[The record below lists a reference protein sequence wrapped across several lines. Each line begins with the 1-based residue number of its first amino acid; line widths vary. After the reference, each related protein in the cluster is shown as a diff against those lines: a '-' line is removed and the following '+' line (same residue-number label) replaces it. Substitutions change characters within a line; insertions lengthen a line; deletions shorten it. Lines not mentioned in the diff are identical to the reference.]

1 MLSILTILLHIC
13 SSASSFNINSQLP
26 PLPGDSSTQFGHKVL
41 QFGSGNR
48 TRIIVSAPLK
58 DNGTGGLYSCQYSSQ
73 DCAAINLHG
82 QAGISLGLS
91 MATDTHNADHLVA
104 CGPRL
109 SHYCDRNSFLNG
121 VCFLLNENL
130 NVSETLKPAFQ
141 ECTDSGLDALILF
154 DDSVSITSK
163 DFNTMNTFIKNT
175 IRMFTDPKAQVAAAQ
190 FSTVTRPVFQF
201 ENFRYNR
208 NPDVL
213 MQHVQQTR
221 GNTYTPSAI
230 KYVLDEMF
238 TEVKGM
244 RRESKKLLIVIT
256 DGLSNDKL
264 TFQDVIP
271 LAEKRGIIRYAIGV
285 GSDFKT
291 SLKELQAI
299 ASDGNVFNADS
310 FDALSSIQE
319 QLKERIFAIE
329 GTNKR
334 SNFSSFQMELSQGGF
349 SAAFAEGALLLG
361 AVGSFDWSGGMVE
374 VRDGQSTFIN
384 ASSQDPD
391 MKTSYLGYS
400 VAAGRTG
407 QGVLYFLGAPRYR
420 HKGKVIVFQ
429 KRNSNWVETQH
440 IQGEQIGSAF
450 GSELCSV
457 DVNADGQTDLLLIGA
472 PLFHQEGVGGRVTV
486 CVLEPAGNVSC
497 NSSLYGS
504 HGNLLG
510 RFGAAIARTAD
521 LNGDNLSDIA
531 IGAPLE
537 NDWHGSVYIFIGE
550 RRGVRS
556 GYSQKLEGMSFS
568 PSLQFF
574 GQSVHAAGDVTGD
587 GMTDIA
593 VGAKGAVVILRSQ
606 PVVNVSVSVSFSPAV
621 LPQERFHCAGS
632 PSSYT
637 DPAALATV
645 CVSVEPL
652 YAGVFGSLSMSVN
665 ISLELDPG
673 RASSRLLFSN
683 TAGEVSQSLSVKDR
697 ECVVQE
703 IRVPDCIEDYS
714 PVGVR
719 GSFSV
724 SGEEI
729 QGSRGLRPIL
739 TPDCNTEFTGQL
751 PLEKICGEDDICVAD
766 LSVSFNFSGS
776 RFIVASSSF
785 VLNVIVNLTNAGED
799 SNSSEVVLLYPAA
812 LSFTKAIVV
821 QSTWRVSLAC
831 TAVRIPGKA
840 VLERTSCEVSAPILK
855 EGATVLLLA
864 SFAVSRP
871 DDLKDSLEINVTARS
886 KNENLTLEDNFARDS
901 IPVLQPI
908 NVIVRGAES
917 TQYLNFTGSLQES
930 KLAEHSYEVRN
941 LAKAAPVNMTFIV
954 PLELEHGFKWNISI
968 PQACVN
974 EGEVK
979 GNSNQTDYQHER
991 ISTAKGC
998 QGTLCRVIHC
1008 AIDQLTKEQPIRF
1021 TFSGNV
1027 IKDKTQR
1034 EVKLKLESWGF
1045 LSYNQQKYTQYPDGK
1060 YHQAQVVTDL
1070 EVLVEVNYVPIILGS
1085 TLGGLFILLLIF
1097 VILFKAGFFKRD
1109 SSEPLTTNEQ
1119 ES

>member
-1 MLSILTILLHIC
+1 MLSFLTILLYIC
-13 SSASSFNINSQLP
+13 SPVSSFNINSQLP
-26 PLPGDSSTQFGHKVL
+26 PLTGESSSQFGHKVL
-41 QFGSGNR
+41 QFGSGDR
-48 TRIIVSAPLK
+48 KRIIVSAPLK
-58 DNGTGGLYSCQYSSQ
+58 DNGTGGLYSCQYPSQ
-73 DCAAINLHG
+73 DCAAIDLQG
-82 QAGISLGLS
+82 QPGISLGLF

-121 VCFLLNENL
+121 LCFLLNESF
-130 NVSETLKPAFQ
+130 NVLETLKPAFQ
-141 ECTDSGLDALILF
+141 ECTDSGLDVVILF

-163 DFNTMNTFIKNT
+163 DFQTMKTFIKNT

-201 ENFRYNR
+201 ENYRYN
-208 NPDVL
+208 PDPEFL
-213 MQHVQQTR
+213 MRHVQQTR
-221 GNTYTPSAI
+221 GNTHTPSAI

-238 TEVKGM
+238 TEAKGM

-285 GSDFKT
+285 GNDFKT
-291 SLKELQAI
+291 SLKELQTI
-299 ASDGNVFNADS
+299 ASDGNIFKADS

-319 QLKERIFAIE
+319 QLKERLFAIE

-349 SAAFAEGALLLG
+349 SAAFTEGALLLG
-361 AVGSFDWSGGMVE
+361 AVGSFDWSGGVVE
-374 VRDGQSTFIN
+374 VRDGHSTFIN
-384 ASSQDPD
+384 ASSRDPD

-400 VAAGRTG
+400 MAAGRTG
-407 QGVLYFLGAPRYR
+407 QEVLYFLGAPRYR

-429 KRNSNWVETQH
+429 KRDSNWGETQH

-472 PLFHQEGVGGRVTV
+472 PLFHQGGIGGRVTV

-504 HGNLLG
+504 PGNLLG
-510 RFGAAIARTAD
+510 SFGAAIARTAD

-537 NDWHGSVYIFIGE
+537 NNWHGSVYIFLGE
-550 RRGVRS
+550 RRGVRLE
-556 GYSQKLEGMSFS
+556 YSQKLEGMSFH

-574 GQSVHAAGDVTGD
+574 GQSVHAAGDITGD

-593 VGAKGAVVILRSQ
+593 VGARGAVVILRSQ
-606 PVVNVSVSVSFSPAV
+606 PVVNVSVSMTFSPAV
-621 LPQERFHCAGS
+621 LPEQRFHCAGS

-637 DPAALATV
+637 DTAVLATV
-645 CVSVEPL
+645 CINVESL
-652 YAGVFGSLSMSVN
+652 YAGFFGSLSVSVN

-683 TAGEVSQSLSVKDR
+683 TARAVSQSLSVKDR

-703 IRVPDCIEDYS
+703 IRVPECIEDYS
-714 PVGVR
+714 PVEVR
-719 GSFSV
+719 GSFSM

-729 QGSRGLRPIL
+729 EGTRGLRPVL
-739 TPDCNTEFTGQL
+739 TPDCNTEFTGKM

-776 RFIVASSSF
+776 PFIVASLSF
-785 VLNVIVNLTNAGED
+785 VLDITVNLTNAGED
-799 SNSSEVVLLYPAA
+799 SNSSKVVLLYPAA

-821 QSTWRVSLAC
+821 QSTWRVRLAC
-831 TAVRIPGKA
+831 TAVKILGE
-840 VLERTSCEVSAPILK
+840 VLERTSCEVSTPILK
-855 EGATVLLLA
+855 GGATVLLLA

-871 DDLKDSLEINVTARS
+871 DDLNDSLEINVTAMS
-886 KNENLTLEDNFARDS
+886 KNENLTLEDNFARHS
-901 IPVLQPI
+901 IPVLQPV

-917 TQYLNFTGSLQES
+917 TQYLNFTQSLQGS
-930 KLAEHSYEVRN
+930 KHVTHSYEVKN
-941 LAKAAPVNMTFIV
+941 LAKAAPVNITFIV
-954 PLELEHGFKWNISI
+954 PLELEPGFKWNVSI
-968 PQACVN
+968 PQACVD
-974 EGEVK
+974 EVEVK
-979 GNSNQTDYQHER
+979 GNSNQTDYQHGR
-991 ISTAKGC
+991 ISTTKGC
-998 QGTLCRVIHC
+998 RGTLCRVIHC
-1008 AIDQLTKEQPIRF
+1008 TIDQLTKEQPIRF
-1021 TFSGNV
+1021 TLSGNV
-1027 IKDKTQR
+1027 TKDKAQGQ
-1034 EVKLKLESWGF
+1034 VKLQLESLGF
-1045 LSYNQQKYTQYPDGK
+1045 LSYNQQKYTQYPEGK
-1060 YHQAQVVTDL
+1060 YHQAQVVTEL
-1070 EVLVEVNYVPIILGS
+1070 EVLADVSYVPIILGS
-1085 TLGGLFILLLIF
+1085 IIGGLFILLLIF
-1097 VILFKAGFFKRD
+1097 GVLYKIGFFKRG
-1109 SSEPLTTNEQ
+1109 SSESQEQ

>member
-121 VCFLLNENL
+121 VCFLLIENL

-285 GSDFKT
+285 GSDFKN

-486 CVLEPAGNVSC
+486 CVLEPA
-497 NSSLYGS
+497 
-504 HGNLLG
+504 
-510 RFGAAIARTAD
+510 
-521 LNGDNLSDIA
+521 
-531 IGAPLE
+531 
-537 NDWHGSVYIFIGE
+537 
-550 RRGVRS
+550 
-556 GYSQKLEGMSFS
+556 KLEGMSFS

-652 YAGVFGSLSMSVN
+652 YAGVFAGSLSMSVN

-979 GNSNQTDYQHER
+979 GNSNQTDYQHGR

-1097 VILFKAGFFKRD
+1097 VILFKAGFFKR
-1109 SSEPLTTNEQ
+1109 LVGATNDQ
-1119 ES
+1119 